1 MRLEQ
6 VVNKYYDN
14 LNENDLYVLRFITQ
28 NIDFCIDR
36 TVSEIAEY
44 SNVSPSTI
52 IRMAK
57 KLNFNGYSEFRYF
70 LKEES
75 RQQEKNKPK
84 DVDLF
89 NTSTVLNDVRETI
102 RLFEQDNSTEEIYK
116 LLEKSDEIFGYG
128 TGYGQRLMLKE
139 FSRTLTNND
148 IYLFEIPSQGELE
161 LISDNIASNDLLFVI
176 SLSGNIE
183 SIESI
188 LNKVSLKGATIVSVT
203 SFSRNDLS
211 YLADYN
217 LYYPVSNINKHSNLN
232 RTSYYTLNLTLSL
245 LYEGYINYLDDKNNE

>member
-6 VVNKYYDN
+6 IINKYYDH
-14 LNENDLYVLRFITQ
+14 LNENDLHVLSFITQ

-52 IRMAK
+52 IRMTK
-57 KLNFNGYSEFRYF
+57 KLDFKGYSEFRYF

-75 RQQEKNKPK
+75 KKKQQSKKN

-89 NTSTVLNDVRETI
+89 RTSTVLEDVRETI
-102 RLFEQDNSTEEIYK
+102 RLFEQDNSIEEIYK
-116 LLEKSDEIFGYG
+116 VLEESNKIFGYA
-128 TGYGQRLMLKE
+128 TGYGQELMLKE
-139 FSRTLTNND
+139 FSRILTNKN
-148 IYLFEIPSQGELE
+148 IYLFQIPSKSELE
-161 LISDNIASNDLLFVI
+161 LISENMTSKDLIFVI

-183 SIESI
+183 EIESVLKKI
-188 LNKVSLKGATIVSVT
+188 RLNGVTIVSVT

-217 LYYPVSNINKHSNLN
+217 LYYQVSNINKNSNLN

-245 LYEGYINYLDDKNNE
+245 LYEGFINYLDEKHK

>member
-6 VVNKYYDN
+6 VVNRHYDE
-14 LNENDLYVLRFITQ
+14 LNENDLHVLSFITQ

-52 IRMAK
+52 IRMTK
-57 KLNFNGYSEFRYF
+57 KLHFKGYSEFRYF

-75 RQQEKNKPK
+75 KQKQKNKER

-102 RLFEQDNSTEEIYK
+102 RLFEQDNSIEEIYK
-116 LLEKSDEIFGYG
+116 LLEKSDRIFGYA
-128 TGYGQRLMLKE
+128 TGYGQELMLKE

-148 IYLFEIPSQGELE
+148 IYLFQIPSKSELE
-161 LISDNIASNDLLFVI
+161 LISDHITSKDLLFVI
-176 SLSGNIE
+176 SLSGNMEFIE
-183 SIESI
+183 PVLKKI
-188 LNKVSLKGATIVSVT
+188 SLKGISIVSVT

-217 LYYPVSNINKHSNLN
+217 LYYQVSNLNKNSELN

-245 LYEGYINYLDDKNNE
+245 LYEGYINYLEAKYNK